1 MKVLVIDGQ
10 GGGLGKAL
18 IAAFAKAFPTV
29 PLIALGTNSLATS
42 AMLRA
47 GAAAGATGE
56 HAIAWQ
62 ARDADLIL
70 GAAGILIVGAMMGEI
85 SPAMANAV
93 SQSPAVKIL
102 IPSQRCGLIIAGTR
116 QLSMEEAVADTIS
129 RAAEV
134 LAGRA

>member
-1 MKVLVIDGQ
+1 
-10 GGGLGKAL
+10 
-18 IAAFAKAFPTV
+18 
-29 PLIALGTNSLATS
+29 
-42 AMLRA
+42 
-47 GAAAGATGE
+47 
-56 HAIAWQ
+56 
-62 ARDADLIL
+62 
-70 GAAGILIVGAMMGEI
+70 
-85 SPAMANAV
+85 MANAI

>member
-70 GAAGILIVGAMMGEI
+70 GAAGILIVGAMMGGYLRHGKRR
-85 SPAMANAV
+85 
-93 SQSPAVKIL
+93 QSKPGGQDSH
-102 IPSQRCGLIIAGTR
+102 PIAALR
-116 QLSMEEAVADTIS
+116 ADHRRHRRLSMEEAWPTPSAAPPSVGR
-129 RAAEV
+129 RA
-134 LAGRA
+134 

>member
-1 MKVLVIDGQ
+1 MIDGQ

-18 IAAFAKAFPTV
+18 IAAFIKALPSV

-56 HAIAWQ
+56 HAIIWQ
-62 ARDADLIL
+62 SRDADLIL
-70 GAAGILIVGAMMGEI
+70 GAAGILITGAMMGEI
-85 SPAMANAV
+85 SPAMASAV

-116 QLSMEEAVADTIS
+116 QLSMEEAVSDTIS

-134 LAGRA
+134 LAGRV

>member
-18 IAAFAKAFPTV
+18 IAAFIKALPSV

-56 HAIAWQ
+56 HAIIWQ
-62 ARDADLIL
+62 SRDADLIL
-70 GAAGILIVGAMMGEI
+70 GAAGILITGAMMGEI
-85 SPAMANAV
+85 SPAMASAV

-116 QLSMEEAVADTIS
+116 QLSMEEAVSDTIS

-134 LAGRA
+134 LAGRV